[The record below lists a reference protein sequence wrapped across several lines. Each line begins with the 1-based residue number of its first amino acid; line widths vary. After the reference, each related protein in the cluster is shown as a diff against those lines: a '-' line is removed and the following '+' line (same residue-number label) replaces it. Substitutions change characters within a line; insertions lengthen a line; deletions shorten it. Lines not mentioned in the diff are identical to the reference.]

1 MLIFQ
6 NLFQLLAKAVLVSAF
21 TSVRICRYAKNRNG
35 QKCFS
40 WILLSYISDAMIF
53 FQSVLAL
60 PFSFPNNIITLRCC
74 TFSLYVGK
82 KECHLLSERGK
93 KGSQALLRYSNIWSV
108 PAQQRLPETDFCLPL
123 NSSSH
128 EVTSFFFFFSFFFS
142 PLPAPQLSLTFI
154 CGFTEAWGGCWNTK
168 TSGICPLEVS
178 SIQLVKISSFS
189 RRLDQMI
196 FSGSFSREL
205 MMGQKRKKCLLWFLF
220 LCIHTGRH

>member
-1 MLIFQ
+1 ML
-6 NLFQLLAKAVLVSAF
+6 
-21 TSVRICRYAKNRNG
+21 
-35 QKCFS
+35 FS
-40 WILLSYISDAMIF
+40 WILLSYISDAVIF

-74 TFSLYVGK
+74 TSSLNVGK
-82 KECHLLSERGK
+82 KEWEGKEGKSSSLTVQQYMKRPNSAATSRNWLLLASK
-93 KGSQALLRYSNIWSV
+93 QLK
-108 PAQQRLPETDFCLPL
+108 
-123 NSSSH
+123 SH

-196 FSGSFSREL
+196 FSGSFSGQL
-205 MMGQKRKKCLLWFLF
+205 MM
-220 LCIHTGRH
+220 